1 MRKIALILVVPV
13 GLGAAVAGAR
23 IWRRDPRVGTAF
35 VNSVLNPA
43 LVRRGLAGSGR
54 SEIAT
59 LEHVGRKSGLRRL
72 TPVHPERT
80 TNGFRIVV
88 PLGMQSN
95 WARNVLAAGHC
106 RMQLHDQVFDLDEP
120 VMVDVQDVTN
130 VPWPLRRV
138 MATLGFRY
146 LTLHTF
152 AAQPGAAARL
162 AGESHEVE
170 TSGQHLPGPG
180 HDVALAAVGRHLG
193 GRPDR
198 GGPLA
203 HDPGSVANGAVQ
215 PRRLIGHWRTT
226 TG

>member
-1 MRKIALILVVPV
+1 M
-13 GLGAAVAGAR
+13 GLGVAVAGAR

-35 VNSVLNPA
+35 VNSVVNPA
-43 LVRRGLAGSGR
+43 LVHRGLAGSGR

-59 LEHVGRKSGLRRL
+59 LEHVGRKSGLMRL

-80 TNGFRIVV
+80 QNGFRIVV
-88 PLGMQSN
+88 PLGVQSN

-138 MATLGFRY
+138 MGILGFRY

-152 AAQPGAAARL
+152 ASQPGNLTEL
-162 AGESHEVE
+162 AGE
-170 TSGQHLPGPG
+170 
-180 HDVALAAVGRHLG
+180 
-193 GRPDR
+193 
-198 GGPLA
+198 
-203 HDPGSVANGAVQ
+203 
-215 PRRLIGHWRTT
+215 
-226 TG
+226 